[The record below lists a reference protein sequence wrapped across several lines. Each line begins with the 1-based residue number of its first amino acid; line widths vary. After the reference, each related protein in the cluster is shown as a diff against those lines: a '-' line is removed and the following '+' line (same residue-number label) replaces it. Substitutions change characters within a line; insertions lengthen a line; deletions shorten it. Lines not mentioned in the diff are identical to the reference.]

1 VRALIS
7 PSYIAAGE
15 GLLVAV
21 LVLPLYFVVMFLQSG
36 LSLGSSALGL
46 SLPYFF
52 FYYVVWRLSLFFGLV
67 VAVWI
72 ARPETAHPHILG
84 PKEPPTT
91 PEEDA
96 RDIDQL
102 LDSLLLLSIRPP
114 QTHQR
119 ILRRKSKTP

>member
-1 VRALIS
+1 ML
-7 PSYIAAGE
+7 
-15 GLLVAV
+15 AV
-21 LVLPLYFVVMFLQSG
+21 LVLSLYFVVMFLQLG

-102 LDSLLLLSIRPP
+102 LDALLLLSTRLP
-114 QTHQR
+114 QTPQR
-119 ILRRKSKTP
+119 ISDLRRKSKTP